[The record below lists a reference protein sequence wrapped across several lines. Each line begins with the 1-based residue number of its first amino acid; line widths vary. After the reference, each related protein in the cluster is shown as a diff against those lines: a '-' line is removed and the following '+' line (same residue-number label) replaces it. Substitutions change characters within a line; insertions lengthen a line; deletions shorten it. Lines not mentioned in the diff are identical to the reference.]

1 MGALIDAALAHSR
14 TVLLVLLV
22 LLVAGTI
29 AYVDIPKEAAPD
41 VPIPIIF
48 ISMTHEGI
56 SPEDAERLLVRP
68 MERELQSIEGLKEMR
83 ATASEGLAAITL
95 EFTAGFDS
103 DKALADVREAVDLA
117 KVELPADTE
126 EPIVEEVNVALFPV
140 LVVTLSGEVPER
152 TLVTLAR
159 DLQDKIEAL
168 TPVLEADIAGDRED
182 VVEVIVDPVV
192 LDSYQISYE
201 ELIGFVQRNNRL
213 VAAGALDTGRGRFAV
228 KVPGLLESAAD
239 VLELPVKVSGD
250 RVVTF
255 ADVADVRRTFKDPEG
270 FSRVNGRPAISL
282 EVSKRIGENI
292 IETSALVKGLVASEQ
307 PLWPLGIEVSFSQD
321 QAEDVRTMLRDLQNN
336 VLSAVV
342 LVMVVIVAALGLRTA
357 GLVGLAIPGSF
368 LTGIL
373 LLYAMGL
380 TINIV
385 VLFSLIMAV
394 GMLIDGAVVVTEYAD
409 RKMAEGMPPIGAYGA
424 AAKRMG
430 WPITSAT
437 ATTLAAFTPLLFWP
451 GVVGEFMR
459 FLPIT
464 LLSTLSAS
472 LAMALIFVPVLGALV
487 GRRSEANEAALRS
500 LTAAEG
506 GELHEIDGMT
516 GWYVRFLERAL
527 RHAGKV
533 VAGAVALLLV
543 VYAAYGLFGKGVEF
557 FPSVEP
563 ERASVKV
570 RARGNFSVAEQDA
583 LVRKVERVILET
595 EGVATVYARSG
606 IRLRG
611 QDLTEDTIGVIQM
624 EFEEWQV
631 RQPAAEIIRSVRDRT
646 AELPGLVIEV
656 REQESGPQVG
666 KPIQLELSARDP
678 ALLPEAVAIVRAR
691 LEQMGDLVDIED
703 TRPVPGI
710 EWEIAVD
717 RAQAG
722 RFGADVLTVGN
733 AVQLVTNGIKVADY
747 RPEDADDEVDIIVRW
762 PYDSRDLVSL
772 DRLRVNTV
780 HGLVPISNFVERRPT
795 PKVGTIERTDGRRVM
810 SVRADVKQGVL
821 PADKV
826 QEIRR
831 WLAEERPLDARVEV
845 RFKGEEE
852 EQRES
857 RQFLGSAFGAALFL
871 MAIILVTQ
879 FNSFYQA
886 LLILTAVLFSTVGVL
901 LGLLTTGQPFG
912 IVMTGIGVIA
922 LAGIVVNNNIVLID
936 TFNVL
941 RRGGTPV
948 VEAILRTAAQRLRP
962 VLLTTVTTVLGL
974 LPMVLGVNIDL
985 LRRQVEIG
993 APSTQWWTQL
1003 ATAVAG
1009 GLTFATLLTLL
1020 LTPCLLLLGE
1030 SAARRLA
1037 RRLGQHRAR

>member
-886 LLILTAVLFSTVGVL
+886 LLILTAVLFSTIGVL